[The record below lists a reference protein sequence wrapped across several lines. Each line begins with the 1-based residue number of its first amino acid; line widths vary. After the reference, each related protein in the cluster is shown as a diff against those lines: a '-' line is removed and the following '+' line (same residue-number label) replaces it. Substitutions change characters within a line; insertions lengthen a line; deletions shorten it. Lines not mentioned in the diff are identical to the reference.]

1 MTVGAEPKKLAALA
15 LLVVA
20 AGVIVYQQFFSE
32 PGAPAAAAPARSQ
45 QPSGASRG
53 IAEEILDGRSTPK
66 PKAQRTGNDFKP
78 SLKPSKPGE
87 GPDPVKLDPTLRVD
101 LLAKVR
107 GVEYQTVDRNLFQFA
122 APKPKVAPQ
131 QAEAVKPA
139 PPPKPISND
148 PAAPPPKAPPPPI
161 TLKYFGYAN
170 RPGDARR
177 RALLMDGEEIFIA
190 VEGQLIKKRYKVV
203 RIGVNSIVMEDMEFQ
218 SQQTLPLQEG

>member
-1 MTVGAEPKKLAALA
+1 M
-15 LLVVA
+15 
-20 AGVIVYQQFFSE
+20 
-32 PGAPAAAAPARSQ
+32 
-45 QPSGASRG
+45 
-53 IAEEILDGRSTPK
+53 
-66 PKAQRTGNDFKP
+66 
-78 SLKPSKPGE
+78 
-87 GPDPVKLDPTLRVD
+87 DPTLRVD

-122 APKPKVAPQ
+122 APKPKTSPQ

-139 PPPKPISND
+139 PPPKPNSND